1 MRGQRGAVVGPSVA
15 LVALLGALASG
26 TEVGPAVA
34 PPAGVIDF
42 CRREPETCRSPGQDD
57 AAFALA
63 LAGAEQTYW
72 RAVGRR
78 AAFEAAPAAGP
89 APGRRARA
97 NGAGAGAPWGGGVLA
112 EAASLARGGPLWAR
126 VEAVNAE
133 VNRELRD
140 TPDER
145 QYGRADYWAA
155 PAPGP
160 DGRRRGDCEDYAL
173 LKRARLI
180 AEGVPARAL
189 SIALADTPWG
199 ARHAVLLVAA
209 DGEEFVLDN
218 LTPRLLPVS
227 RADLNWRDRQRPGEM
242 LEWIGPRSPETAP

>member
-1 MRGQRGAVVGPSVA
+1 MGPSVV
-15 LVALLGALASG
+15 LIALLGALASG

-57 AAFALA
+57 AAFAA
-63 LAGAEQTYW
+63 VLAGAERAYW
-72 RAVGRR
+72 RAV
-78 AAFEAAPAAGP
+78 AHSASVEAVPAAG
-89 APGRRARA
+89 RTSRWRAR
-97 NGAGAGAPWGGGVLA
+97 GARGASDAPWGSGVLA
-112 EAASLARGGPLWAR
+112 EATPLKRGDPLWSR

-133 VNRELRD
+133 VNRRLRD
-140 TPDER
+140 TSDER
-145 QYGRADYWAA
+145 QYGLADYWAA
-155 PAPGP
+155 PTPGA
-160 DGRRRGDCEDYAL
+160 DGRLRGDCEDYAL

-199 ARHAVLLVAA
+199 ARHAVLLVAV
-209 DGEEFVLDN
+209 DGDEFVLDN
-218 LTPRLLPVS
+218 LTPRLLPVG

-242 LEWIGPRSPETAP
+242 LQWIGPRSLETAPPKAASAAP

>member
-1 MRGQRGAVVGPSVA
+1 MGPSVA
-15 LVALLGALASG
+15 LIALMGALASG

-42 CRREPETCRSPGQDD
+42 CRREPQTCRSPGQDD
-57 AAFALA
+57 TAFAAA

-72 RAVGRR
+72 RAVARR
-78 AAFEAAPAAGP
+78 ASIDAAPAAGP
-89 APGRRARA
+89 GSRRRARA
-97 NGAGAGAPWGGGVLA
+97 AGGPAGAPWGGGVLA
-112 EAASLARGGPLWAR
+112 EATPLARRDPLWAR
-126 VEAVNAE
+126 VEAVNAA

-145 QYGRADYWAA
+145 QYGQADYWAA
-155 PAPGP
+155 PGPGP
-160 DGRRRGDCEDYAL
+160 DGRRRGDCEDYVL

-180 AEGVPARAL
+180 AEGVPVRAL

-209 DGEEFVLDN
+209 EGEEFVLDN
-218 LTPRLLPVS
+218 LTSRVLPVG

-242 LEWIGPRSPETAP
+242 LQWIGPRSPETASAQAAGAAP